1 VAFLPAVGRGVLI
14 DRLVPGD
21 APALSRSHSDPDNAR
36 YQGWRSPLSQA
47 DALRF
52 IEAQPAVDALA
63 PGTGVQLALRET
75 VDGPLVGDLYVHRPG
90 ATPGEVEVG
99 ITLVPGFHGRGLA
112 TAAVTALVHALRTQ
126 SIAPPP
132 VRRVVAIVDVE
143 NQPSRV
149 LFERLGFRVERRIEA
164 SDRRRDGTMADEV
177 VFGLALE
184 PEAGTTR
191 LGEPATGS

>member
-1 VAFLPAVGRGVLI
+1 MAFLPAVGRGVLI

-21 APALSRSHSDPDNAR
+21 APALSRSHSDPNNAR
-36 YQGWRSPLSQA
+36 YQGWRSPLPQA

-52 IEAQPAVDALA
+52 IEAQPAVDALS
-63 PGTGVQLALRET
+63 PGTAVQLALREA
-75 VDGPLVGDLYVHRPG
+75 VDGPLVGDLYVHRPV

-112 TAAVTALVHALRTQ
+112 TAAVTALVDALRAEGV
-126 SIAPPP
+126 APPP

-143 NQPSRV
+143 NQPSRA

-164 SDRRRDGTMADEV
+164 GDRRRDGTMADEV
-177 VFGLALE
+177 EFVLALGRE
-184 PEAGTTR
+184 PGTTR
-191 LGEPATGS
+191 LGEPGTGS